1 MKKKILKIAAL
12 VVALGL
18 IFILAAF
25 ANSMVG
31 NPVSRWLA
39 KHALEKY
46 LDTTYPGT
54 DYEVESFGFTFKT
67 SDYYAH
73 IRSDSSMDTQFT
85 VYIDLLGRV
94 RWDTFDSVTQGFV
107 TARRLEDEYRALTDA
122 VFANPLF
129 PYEMDIDY
137 GTLETT
143 SRQALEDPNVTDILP
158 WALIIEDLILDHVY
172 DIRELGAQAGHLVV
186 YVYSDILD
194 AETAAQVLLDIRA
207 EFDRA
212 NVPFRAISLTLRAPK
227 TEEAWDE
234 TYIGVDFFDY
244 QDIYEE
250 GLVERVARA
259 DAELKAYREQQDKE
273 QKAYLETLDQY

>member
-1 MKKKILKIAAL
+1 MKKKILKTIAL
-12 VVALGL
+12 VVALAL
-18 IFILAAF
+18 IGFLAVF

-39 KHALEKY
+39 KNALEEHLK
-46 LDTTYPGT
+46 TNYPGT

-94 RWDTFDSVTQGFV
+94 RRDTFDSVTQGFV

-137 GTLETT
+137 GMLETT
-143 SRQALEDPNVTDILP
+143 SRQALEDPNVTDIPP

-186 YVYSDILD
+186 YVYSDTLD
-194 AETAAQVLLDIRA
+194 VETAAQVLLDIRA

-273 QKAYLETLDQY
+273 MQAYLETLDK